1 MLPPLGRMAS
11 KMSTVSSDAKGTTA
25 KPSSTDD
32 STLPLDEVDKNISI
46 ELITEDDAEEVLK
59 LLKKFFFKVR

>member
-11 KMSTVSSDAKGTTA
+11 KMSTAGSDAKGTTV